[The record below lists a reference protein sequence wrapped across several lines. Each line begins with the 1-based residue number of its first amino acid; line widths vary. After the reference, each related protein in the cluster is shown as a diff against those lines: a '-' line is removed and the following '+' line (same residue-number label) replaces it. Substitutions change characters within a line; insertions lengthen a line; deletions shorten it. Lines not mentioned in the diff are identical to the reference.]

1 MSPISTLS
9 PTFLCHL
16 MRIPSVMVSES
27 FGMSMVMG
35 MVLGQ
40 GWVLGGENGE
50 TVDEIPV
57 FSQVGW
63 RQKSAGCC

>member
-1 MSPISTLS
+1 
-9 PTFLCHL
+9 
-16 MRIPSVMVSES
+16 MVSES

-50 TVDEIPV
+50 TVEEIPV